1 MHSFSTI
8 RPFIIHINSLNK
20 TLRIINSRNKE
31 KNENSL
37 ASIF

>member
-1 MHSFSTI
+1 MYSFSTI
-8 RPFIIHINSLNK
+8 RFFIVHINSFIK
-20 TLRIINSRNKE
+20 TLRIINSRNKK